1 MNHTWRNIAILFFIL
16 LLLSS
21 LFGLMAI
28 GSGHT
33 IPKDTR
39 REFFIIESAL
49 IAALL
54 LSLYFAWKVRK
65 K

>member
-1 MNHTWRNIAILFFIL
+1 MKHTWKNIAILFFIL
-16 LLLSS
+16 LLLYSF
-21 LFGLMAI
+21 LGLIAI

-39 REFFIIESAL
+39 REFYIVESAL